1 MKIELV
7 TPVAPQS
14 RQGNRTTALRWARI
28 LRSLGHRVKIS
39 QEFKGESCDLLIALH
54 ARRSFASIARFR
66 DLHPTLPLIVA
77 LTGTDLYGDI
87 HRDPEAQHSLQL
99 ASRLI
104 VLQPTGIDE
113 LPQELRP
120 KTRVVF
126 QSAVGLKTPSIK
138 SKTTFDVC
146 VLAHLR
152 PVKDPLRAAM
162 ASRFLPSS
170 SRIRILQVGKALS
183 EEMAERAQAETMANP
198 RYQWLGELP
207 RWQARRVL
215 ARSHVMVLSSTMEGG
230 ANAVSEALAVSVPIL
245 ASNIPGSIGLLGAD
259 YPGYFPVADTLALK
273 QLLHRAETD
282 GRFYKALTDW

>member
-39 QEFKGESCDLLIALH
+39 QEFKGQSCDLLIALH
-54 ARRSFASIARFR
+54 ARRSYASIARFR
-66 DLHPTLPLIVA
+66 DIYPTLPLIVA

-87 HRDPEAQHSLQL
+87 HTNSEAQHSLQL

-104 VLQPTGIDE
+104 VLQPTGFDE
-113 LPQELRP
+113 LPEELRA

-126 QSAVGLKTPSIK
+126 QSAVGLKTPSVK

-183 EEMAERAQAETMANP
+183 EEMAERAHAEAAANP

-230 ANAVSEALAVSVPIL
+230 ANAVSEALAVSIPVL
-245 ASNIPGSIGLLGAD
+245 ASYIPGSIGLLGAD

-273 QLLHRAETD
+273 QLLQRAETD
-282 GRFYKALTDW
+282 ERFYKALTDW